1 MTDPQDAAGFSQIT
15 SFALQRR
22 YELDTDVLNKDDT
35 SNLDL
40 LVFEINGREY
50 GINVAKV
57 QEIIN
62 YTSLTEVPRS
72 HPSIEGIFMPRGEI
86 ITVIDLKH
94 ALNMGNSEARGN
106 FILTNFNSLNMAF
119 HVDAI
124 IGIHS
129 ASWKDIMKPN
139 RATGPMEEGLTT
151 GIIKHNDKLII
162 VLDFEKI
169 VSDINPDTGLKVHEM
184 DELGTRERIDIPILV
199 VEDSVLLNRLIV
211 ESLEKAGYT
220 NLTHTADGQEAW
232 ELITKWRDEGT
243 LDDNVRCVITD
254 IEMPRMDGHM
264 LTKLIKEGKVTN
276 RLKVVIFS
284 SMINDATRKK
294 GEQLGADVQMTK
306 PEIGLLVGEL
316 DKLLGVAEK

>member
-1 MTDPQDAAGFSQIT
+1 M
-15 SFALQRR
+15 
-22 YELDTDVLNKDDT
+22 DTDVLNKDDT

-40 LVFEINGREY
+40 LVFRIDGREF

-62 YTSLTEVPRS
+62 YQELTEVPRA

-86 ITVIDLKH
+86 ITVIDLKN
-94 ALNMGNSEARGN
+94 ALRIGQSEPRGN

-119 HVDAI
+119 HVESI
-124 IGIHS
+124 KGIHS

-139 RATGPMEEGLTT
+139 GATGPLEEGLTT
-151 GIIKHNDKLII
+151 GIIKHDGNLII

-169 VSDINPDTGLKVHEM
+169 VSDINPDTGLKVHDI
-184 DELGTRERIDIPILV
+184 DELGHRDRVDIPILV

-211 ESLEKAGYT
+211 ESLGKAGYT
-220 NLTHTADGQEAW
+220 NLTHTANGQEAW
-232 ELITKWRDEGT
+232 ELIEKWRDEGT
-243 LDDNVRCVITD
+243 LEENVRCVITD
-254 IEMPRMDGHM
+254 IEMPQMDGHM
-264 LTKLIKEGKVTN
+264 LTKLIKTGKGTN

-294 GEQLGADVQMTK
+294 GDELGADVQMTK
-306 PEIGLLVGEL
+306 PEIGLLVNEL
-316 DKLLGVAEK
+316 DKLLGVSV